1 MLGMTWLFGALLV
14 TSILVYQLGQKGIEW
29 PHLGARDA
37 GKCSFLIWQE
47 YSTVMFFPREWVQ
60 S

>member
-29 PHLGARDA
+29 PHPGARDA
-37 GKCSFLIWQE
+37 GKCSFFN
-47 YSTVMFFPREWVQ
+47 VARVQ
-60 S
+60 